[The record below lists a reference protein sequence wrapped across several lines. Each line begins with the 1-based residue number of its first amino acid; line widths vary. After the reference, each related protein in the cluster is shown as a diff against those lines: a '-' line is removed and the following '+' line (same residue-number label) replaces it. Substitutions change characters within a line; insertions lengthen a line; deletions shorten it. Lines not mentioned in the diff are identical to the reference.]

1 MDSICRLL
9 RSRLWLYCLLC
20 VLSVLI
26 GSGAHA
32 STRKHVSM
40 PTAQSVAGNPS
51 GQVTRTGNSLFVPGQ
66 PLEGEFIPGVDG
78 KKIPV
83 RGILPTIDFSIP
95 RTLTQGKNLLKGGV
109 IGAGVSLGIDWMLS
123 QIGAFIDENSGA
135 PMKNGKKSAPASSLY
150 WCHVNSDTHCNN
162 SAPDRMRLSTPTQF
176 PDIYKPW
183 NPNSQLCS
191 VTYSI
196 QNNGGQVLIS
206 YVFNNPGQ
214 CGVRDG
220 SAQITY
226 YRRGTCPAP
235 SFFDAELMSCVEN
248 APVPL
253 EDPDYDLMF
262 NAANSQNAAWLKGLL
277 KDVCAASP
285 SPARCF
291 EEMKQNSALNGPAS
305 VAGGTT
311 TQTTNSVS
319 PSGVS
324 TQTVTTTKNTYSFTY
339 GPTYYDY
346 RKTTQIITTENG
358 EPKSDTTIED
368 PVEPEQEEKP
378 PEEEQEEPVLC
389 AGQGCD
395 GPAYVDQYEPTDVTK
410 EEAID
415 SYMSRI
421 QSIPIIAAV
430 SGLFSVNVSGTCP
443 VWEVNSSLDVMGA
456 SMPINLRFDYLCLPW
471 VVSLK
476 PWIQAVMLA
485 VCLMLAIRIALL

>member
-1 MDSICRLL
+1 MDGTRGIYR
-9 RSRLWLYCLLC
+9 RALWLPCVLC
-20 VLSVLI
+20 VVFGLSTVQ
-26 GSGAHA
+26 AA
-32 STRKHVSM
+32 TRKHVSM
-40 PTAQSVAGNPS
+40 PTAQSVASNPS

-135 PMKNGKKSAPASSLY
+135 PMKNGKKSVPASSLY

-162 SAPDRMRLSTPTQF
+162 SAPDRMRLSTPTDF
-176 PDIYKPW
+176 PDMYKVWQPGIEI
-183 NPNSQLCS
+183 CS
-191 VTYSI
+191 ATYSI
-196 QNNGGQVLIS
+196 QNNGTQVLIK
-206 YVFNNPGQ
+206 FNTHNPGQ
-214 CGVRDG
+214 CILGPAA
-220 SAQITY
+220 SSQITY

-305 VAGGTT
+305 VPGGTT

-324 TQTVTTTKNTYSFTY
+324 TQTVTTTKNTYNFTY

-358 EPKSDTTIED
+358 EPKSDTTIEE

-389 AGQGCD
+389 SGQGCD
-395 GPAYVDQYEPTDVTK
+395 GPAYEDQYTPLEETK
-410 EEAID
+410 ENYLDDYA
-415 SYMSRI
+415 SRVAA
-421 QSIPIIAAV
+421 IPIIQAVGGLFDVSV
-430 SGLFSVNVSGTCP
+430 SGSCP
-443 VWEVNSSLDVMGA
+443 VWTFDHQLQILGA
-456 SMPINLRFDYLCLPW
+456 SVSINLTFDYLCLPW
-471 VVSLK
+471 FVQYG
-476 PWIQAVMLA
+476 PWIRAIIYLVAVYG
-485 VCLMLAIRIALL
+485 AIRIALL

>member
-1 MDSICRLL
+1 MDSFCRLL

-26 GSGAHA
+26 GSAHA

-40 PTAQSVAGNPS
+40 PSAQSVANNPS

-83 RGILPTIDFSIP
+83 RGIIPTIDFSIP
-95 RTLTQGKNLLKGGV
+95 RTITQGKNLLKGGA
-109 IGAGVSLGIDWMLS
+109 IGVGVSLGIDWLLS
-123 QIGAFIDENSGA
+123 QIDALIDDDGVPKKMQPSPVPTTGVFWCAGNPQQPCAENSRFSS
-135 PMKNGKKSAPASSLY
+135 PHEYFNIVWPASVEGMEYFNRRVTVAGSLATA
-150 WCHVNSDTHCNN
+150 VTSARRFSDGYVWENH
-162 SAPDRMRLSTPTQF
+162 STATSKRF
-176 PDIYKPW
+176 
-183 NPNSQLCS
+183 
-191 VTYSI
+191 
-196 QNNGGQVLIS
+196 GE
-206 YVFNNPGQ
+206 
-214 CGVRDG
+214 
-220 SAQITY
+220 
-226 YRRGTCPAP
+226 CPPPLAYNED
-235 SFFDAELMSCVEN
+235 FLSCVEM
-248 APVPL
+248 VPGPL
-253 EDPDYDLMF
+253 TDPDYDLMF
-262 NAANSQNAAWLKGLL
+262 DIANQQNAAWLKGLL
-277 KDVCAASP
+277 NDVCANSP
-285 SPARCF
+285 SPSRCF

-305 VAGGTT
+305 VPGGTT
-311 TQTTNSVS
+311 TKTTNSVS
-319 PSGVS
+319 PSGVA
-324 TQTVTTTKNTYSFTY
+324 TQTVTTTKNTYNFTY

-358 EPKSDTTIED
+358 EPKEDTTIEE
-368 PVEPEQEEKP
+368 PVEPDQEEMP
-378 PEEEQEEPVLC
+378 PEENQEEPVLC
-389 AGQGCD
+389 TGEGCD

-410 EEAID
+410 EDAID

-430 SGLFSVNVSGTCP
+430 GGLFSVNVSGSCP

>member
-20 VLSVLI
+20 VLSALI
-26 GSGAHA
+26 GSGAYA

-40 PTAQSVAGNPS
+40 PSAQSVANNPS

-95 RTLTQGKNLLKGGV
+95 RTINQGKNLLKGGA
-109 IGAGVSLGIDWMLS
+109 IGVGVSLGIDWMLS
-123 QIGAFIDENSGA
+123 QIGAFIDENSGQ
-135 PMKNGKKSAPASSLY
+135 PMKNGKKPSSSVDLY
-150 WCHVNSDTHCNN
+150 WCPINQGTYCDGSTVART
-162 SAPDRMRLSTPTQF
+162 PLSTPHQYA
-176 PDIYKPW
+176 DVLQAL
-183 NPNSQLCS
+183 NPNSIYCS
-191 VTYSI
+191 FTVSPATSTTVNYTAISGTVSSPCVSTQTGTLYQRGACSAPSAYDPDMMTCVTY
-196 QNNGGQVLIS
+196 
-206 YVFNNPGQ
+206 
-214 CGVRDG
+214 
-220 SAQITY
+220 
-226 YRRGTCPAP
+226 
-235 SFFDAELMSCVEN
+235 E
-248 APVPL
+248 PVPL
-253 EDPDYDLMF
+253 EDPDFDLMASF
-262 NAANSQNAAWLKGLL
+262 ASGQNAAWLKGLL
-277 KDVCAASP
+277 NDVCAASP
-285 SPARCF
+285 SPSRCF

-305 VAGGTT
+305 VPGPTT

-319 PSGVS
+319 PTGVA
-324 TQTVTTTKNTYSFTY
+324 TQTVTTTKNTYNFTY

-358 EPKSDTTIED
+358 EPKSDTTIEE
-368 PVEPEQEEKP
+368 PVEPEQEEQP
-378 PEEEQEEPVLC
+378 PEEQQEEPVLC
-389 AGQGCD
+389 AGEGCD

-430 SGLFSVNVSGTCP
+430 GGLFSVNVTGSCP
-443 VWEVNSSLDVMGA
+443 VWEVNSSLNIMGA
-456 SMPINLRFDYLCLPW
+456 SMPIDLRFDYLCLPW

-476 PWIQAVMLA
+476 PWIQAVMIA